1 MAVPLLLVLLIGAVT
16 SAYKAAE
23 GHPPA
28 YLSISL
34 VVTGFVLA
42 VAFLGVLLGLLRYG
56 ILAWASLASFVW
68 WTALL
73 FIVMTTI

>member
-1 MAVPLLLVLLIGAVT
+1 MAVPLLFVLLVGLVT

-34 VVTGFVLA
+34 VVTSFVLA
-42 VAFLGVLLGLLRYG
+42 IAFLGVLLGLLRYG
-56 ILAWASLASFVW
+56 VLAWASLASFVW

-73 FIVMTTI
+73 FIMMTA

>member
-1 MAVPLLLVLLIGAVT
+1 MAVPFLLLLLIGLIT

-56 ILAWASLASFVW
+56 ILAWTSLASFVW

-73 FIVMTTI
+73 LIVMTA

>member
-1 MAVPLLLVLLIGAVT
+1 MAVPLLFVLLIGLVT
-16 SAYKAAE
+16 SAFKAAG

-34 VVTGFVLA
+34 VITGFVLA

-56 ILAWASLASFVW
+56 VLAWASLASFVW

-73 FIVMTTI
+73 LIVMTT